1 VTLMSKKRLVAG
13 AAVLAAVAALLQGWS
28 GRGRRGV
35 AHRPVV
41 ADRLVTRNFRLA
53 RLGLRGGRRY
63 AGHRARR
70 LFASAERRDALDTE
84 FQIRTAEDVTTELGN
99 MKGAMMKI
107 GQMASYL
114 DTGLPDHVRQ
124 TLASLQ
130 YEAPPM
136 APELAAEHVKSELGG
151 WPHELFVEWD
161 SVPIASASIGQVH
174 RAITNDGRAV
184 AVKIQY
190 PGVAEAVRS
199 DLGNAGWLFG
209 AMAAMFPS
217 VDPEPIVTEI
227 KDRLHE
233 ELDYRNEAEN
243 QRMFNEYFAGHPYI
257 SVPAV
262 IDELSTGRILTSEL
276 AVGSRF
282 AEVLDWSEAERNLAA
297 ETLFRF
303 SFGAIYRLHAFNG
316 DPHPGNYLFNPGGK
330 VTFLDF
336 GLVKRFD
343 PAETVLFED
352 LIREMVVR
360 NDAAAFRK
368 IVEDVGIL
376 ALDAP
381 FDDQTVEDY
390 FSYYYRYVMTD
401 GPVTFDEDY
410 AAAGVQHLFDTSG
423 PHGEL
428 MKYLNVPPSFVVVQR
443 ITLGLMGLFAQLEAT
458 ANWRR
463 IAMELWPFT
472 SAPPSTPMGEAIA
485 AWRSS
490 TDSRAA
496 GV

>member
-1 VTLMSKKRLVAG
+1 MGRPAKAILGVAAIA
-13 AAVLAAVAALLQGWS
+13 AAVIAVRRVVAPSARVGGRPVAANRLL
-28 GRGRRGV
+28 
-35 AHRPVV
+35 
-41 ADRLVTRNFRLA
+41 TRNLRLA
-53 RLGLRGGRRY
+53 RLGARGGRRY
-63 AGHRARR
+63 AMHRARR
-70 LFASAERRDALDTE
+70 VFASAERRDALDTE
-84 FQIRTAEDVTTELGN
+84 FQIRTAEDVTAELGN

-130 YEAPPM
+130 HDAPPM
-136 APELAAEHVKSELGG
+136 TPALAAEQIKAELGS
-151 WPHELFVEWD
+151 WPGELFAEWD
-161 SVPIASASIGQVH
+161 EVPIASASIGQVH
-174 RAITNDGRAV
+174 RAITNDGQAV
-184 AVKIQY
+184 AVKVQY

-209 AMAAMFPS
+209 AVASMFPN
-217 VDPEPIVTEI
+217 VDPQPIVAEI

-233 ELDYRNEAEN
+233 ELDYRREAAN
-243 QRMFNEYFAGHPYI
+243 QRLFHRYLAGHPYI
-257 SVPAV
+257 CVPAV
-262 IDELSTGRILTSEL
+262 IDELSTAKVLTTEL

-282 AEVLDWSEAERNLAA
+282 ADVVGWSEEERNLAA

-343 PAETVLFED
+343 EADTVMFEA
-352 LIREMVVR
+352 LIQKMVIE
-360 NDAAAFRK
+360 NDAAAFRRV
-368 IVEDVGIL
+368 VEDIGIL
-376 ALDAP
+376 APGAP

-390 FSYYYRYVMTD
+390 FSYYYRYVLTD
-401 GPVTFDEDY
+401 GPVTFDADY
-410 AAAGVQHLFDTSG
+410 AAAGVQHVFGTNG
-423 PHGEL
+423 PYGEL
-428 MKYLNVPPSFVVVQR
+428 MKYLNVPASFVVLQR
-443 ITLGLMGLFAQLEAT
+443 INLGLTGLFGQLEAT

-463 IAMELWPFT
+463 IAEELWPFT
-472 SAPPSTPMGEAIA
+472 SAPPSTPMGDVIA
-485 AWRSS
+485 EWRRAS
-490 TDSRAA
+490 DSPA